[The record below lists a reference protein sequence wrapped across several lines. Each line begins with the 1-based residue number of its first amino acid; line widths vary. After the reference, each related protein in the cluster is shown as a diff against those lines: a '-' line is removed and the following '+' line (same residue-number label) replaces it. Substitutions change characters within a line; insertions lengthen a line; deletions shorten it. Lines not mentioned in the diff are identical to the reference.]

1 MWFQV
6 QCSQIFFLIISLI
19 TFNPLLTGDVESSQA
34 TTVHFLCCFSVAK
47 SCPTLCSP
55 MDCSTSGFC
64 PSLSPRVCSNSCPLG
79 WWCHPIILSSCYPL
93 LLLPSIF
100 PSIRVFSSK
109 LDLCIRCPS
118 IRASASAPTHAMKFL
133 GLISF
138 RSDWFDLL
146 ARDSQE
152 SSPASKF
159 KSINSKII
167 SILYRSHIYFQEPRN
182 CI

>member
-1 MWFQV
+1 MSACYILILWRYGRNIQLQEVYILHEERLLISNFISNGITKNNSLLFANKKISSGKNERTKSTCSSTMWFQV

-79 WWCHPIILSSCYPL
+79 W
-93 LLLPSIF
+93 
-100 PSIRVFSSK
+100 
-109 LDLCIRCPS
+109 
-118 IRASASAPTHAMKFL
+118 
-133 GLISF
+133 
-138 RSDWFDLL
+138 
-146 ARDSQE
+146 
-152 SSPASKF
+152 
-159 KSINSKII
+159 
-167 SILYRSHIYFQEPRN
+167 
-182 CI
+182 